1 MKKAIFTLL
10 LIGSLI
16 GCKNADNQ
24 QEAQNNVDETSAIQS
39 SENLT
44 DSIQVK
50 TIQVGSEGKEI
61 KNRFHGSYPNT
72 VYDFINKEEEKFIQT
87 YYDEFKEV
95 SKNHGEDA
103 VSRVSFGQHFEVV
116 EQSNRFLGFLI
127 ERYTSYGNNYD
138 VQYFTHIYDLES
150 KQLIKFS
157 DLFSSES
164 EFENVVKVIRDK
176 TEVVLKNKLDSMD
189 GLTEEDRKAMWS
201 NMQEQ
206 IEEGTAADEKNYHA
220 FSWDQS
226 GNLTIYFDKYQ
237 VASGN
242 FENIEVTLKPE
253 EYKNLVSDKYQEL
266 FHIKVDEST
275 PATADDLTQTTPEE
289 SDINCGEVPCV
300 ALTFDDGPSVYTNQ
314 LLDILKENDAK
325 ATFFVL
331 GKSAK
336 VQKNTVLRT
345 FHEGHQIGN
354 HSWDHKDLKKLS
366 KADIEQQIN
375 ETNQTIKNITGKAPN
390 VLRPPYGSYNNSV
403 KEIVNMPIILWDL
416 DPLDWKDRDATLV
429 AQRMSEAK
437 PNGIVLA
444 HDIHKS
450 TVEAMPKVI
459 SALKKKGYHLVT
471 IDQLF
476 AGKSLIN
483 RQIYNK
489 RK

>member
-1 MKKAIFTLL
+1 M
-10 LIGSLI
+10 
-16 GCKNADNQ
+16 
-24 QEAQNNVDETSAIQS
+24 
-39 SENLT
+39 
-44 DSIQVK
+44 
-50 TIQVGSEGKEI
+50 GSEGEEI

-72 VYDFINKEEEKFIQT
+72 LYDFINKEEEKFIQT
-87 YYDEFKEV
+87 YYDKFKEV
-95 SKNHGEDA
+95 SRNHGEDA
-103 VSRVSFGQHFEVV
+103 VSKVSFGQHFEVV

-138 VQYFTHIYDLES
+138 VQFFTHIYDLES

-157 DLFSSES
+157 DLFSSKS
-164 EFENVVKVIRDK
+164 EFENVVKVIRNK
-176 TEVVLKNKLDSMD
+176 TEVVLQDKLNSMD
-189 GLTEEDRKAMWS
+189 GLTEDDRKTMWS
-201 NMQEQ
+201 NMQDL

-220 FSWDQS
+220 FSWDES

-242 FENIEVTLKPE
+242 FGNMEVSLKPE
-253 EYKNLVSDKYQEL
+253 EYKDFVSDKYQEL
-266 FHIKVDEST
+266 FHIEIEEST
-275 PATADDLTQTTPEE
+275 PTAEEDDLTQTTPVK
-289 SDINCGEVPCV
+289 SDIDCGEVPCV

-336 VQKNTVLRT
+336 VQKNTLLRT
-345 FHEGHQIGN
+345 FQEGHEIGN
-354 HSWDHKDLKKLS
+354 HNWDHKDLKKLS
-366 KADIEQQIN
+366 RAEIERQIN
-375 ETNQTIKNITGKAPN
+375 ETNQTIKNITGKAPKL
-390 VLRPPYGSYNNSV
+390 LRPPYGSYNNLV
-403 KEIVNMPIILWDL
+403 KEVANMPIILWNL

-459 SALKKKGYHLVT
+459 SVLKKKGYHLVT

-476 AGKSLIN
+476 AGQSLKSG
-483 RQIYNK
+483 QIYNR

>member
-1 MKKAIFTLL
+1 MKKTLITLL
-10 LIGSLI
+10 LIGSVI
-16 GCKNADNQ
+16 GCKNANNQ
-24 QEAQNNVDETSAIQS
+24 QGTENSVEETSVIQS
-39 SENLT
+39 SENIT

-50 TIQVGSEGKEI
+50 TIQVGSEGEEI

-157 DLFSSES
+157 DLFSSEN
-164 EFENVVKVIRDK
+164 EFKNVVKLIRNK
-176 TEVVLKNKLDSMD
+176 TEVVLKDQLKTMD
-189 GLTEEDRKAMWS
+189 LIEDDRKAMWS

-220 FSWDQS
+220 FSWDDS

-242 FENIEVTLKPE
+242 FGNIEVTLTPE
-253 EYKNLVSDKYQEL
+253 EYKNFVLNKYQEL
-266 FHIKVDEST
+266 FHIKIEEAVTSEE
-275 PATADDLTQTTPEE
+275 DDLTQTTPIE
-289 SDINCGEVPCV
+289 SEVDCGEVPCV

-336 VQKNTVLRT
+336 VQKNTLLRT
-345 FHEGHQIGN
+345 FQEGHQIGN
-354 HSWDHKDLKKLS
+354 HSWEHKDLKKLS
-366 KADIEQQIN
+366 KADIETQIN
-375 ETNQTIKNITGKAPN
+375 ETNQTIKSITGKAPN
-390 VLRPPYGSYNNSV
+390 VLRPPYGSFNNLV
-403 KEIVNMPIILWDL
+403 KEVANMPIILWNL

-429 AQRMSEAK
+429 AQRMSEAQ

-471 IDQLF
+471 IDELF
-476 AGKSLIN
+476 AGKSLN
-483 RQIYNK
+483 SGQTYNK